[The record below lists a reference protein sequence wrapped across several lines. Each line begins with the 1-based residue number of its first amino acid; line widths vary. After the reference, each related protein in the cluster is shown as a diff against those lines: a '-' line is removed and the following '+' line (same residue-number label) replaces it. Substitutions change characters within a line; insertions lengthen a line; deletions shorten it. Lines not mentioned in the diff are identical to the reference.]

1 MLGFLC
7 CPRHN
12 ERQETGAGQT
22 NLGADVTQTEN
33 DGGDDNVYI
42 EEDGLLH
49 AGW

>member
-12 ERQETGAGQT
+12 EGKETGTGQT
-22 NLGADVTQTEN
+22 NLGADVIHTEN

-42 EEDGLLH
+42 EEDGM
-49 AGW
+49 